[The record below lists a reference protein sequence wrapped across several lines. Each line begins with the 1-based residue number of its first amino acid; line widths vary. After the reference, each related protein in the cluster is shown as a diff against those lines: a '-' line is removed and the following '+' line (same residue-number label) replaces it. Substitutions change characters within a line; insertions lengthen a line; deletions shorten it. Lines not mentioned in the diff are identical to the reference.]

1 MAVRT
6 SNVYEDSGVV
16 IYEPEVEED
25 EPTNL
30 PSGRGAG
37 FTAYVGWHLK
47 HQLAQDLFWLIA
59 ALTTLCTFEVSC
71 QLCGL
76 ITNTDSAYSAP
87 GSWMNQRLISTS
99 SLSSSRLSA
108 RSPTLG
114 SRLGLPR

>member
-16 IYEPEVEED
+16 IYEPEKEED
-25 EPTNL
+25 EPADL

-59 ALTTLCTFEVSC
+59 ALTTLCAFEVSC
-71 QLCGL
+71 HLYG
-76 ITNTDSAYSAP
+76 
-87 GSWMNQRLISTS
+87 
-99 SLSSSRLSA
+99 
-108 RSPTLG
+108 
-114 SRLGLPR
+114 